1 MKNLKVLL
9 LLFLMLLISSGVSHA
24 ENFSMISDIMNAFSY
39 ADTDDKPTVK
49 LATDK
54 FLQANIK
61 SSREDFSR
69 IMNSKNL
76 SVTELLYLN
85 EKLYELGFFQ
95 LANLADLK
103 ISDDNFSFYKKTV
116 QEFYKPKYLPT
127 LDEELFLAEVYSNIM
142 YNDRQIEA
150 IKELLEDENLLK
162 KSDYA
167 NYLLA
172 LGYYKTNNFKPALKA
187 VNEAID
193 INGKCENY
201 KFLKIKLLAEMGRK
215 KEAMRLFNS
224 YNNKKELPYSY
235 RKKCELLKQ
244 FILYKTE
251 KNQWERNY
259 ALGRYYYTTKDN
271 SKALKSLQN
280 ASLTKNKKDLTRVW
294 GIMSRTYLKLGD
306 EKKAFELASK
316 AYKYNS
322 SNKDANVTLARIY
335 YKDKDYNKA
344 LEHFKKAVKKDKLD
358 TSIIKVAQIYDYLNE
373 TEKAIKIYRHLIKK
387 GDDEWESYYNLALLD
402 KNNRREY
409 LLKSLKYNPV
419 SRDSWIELAKTEIE
433 NENYSLAKEYLK
445 NLYYI
450 DDKDFRYY
458 YYQGLISKNLGDK
471 LRAAEYLDK
480 CIDLNPDYYEAR
492 KELTELKE
500 NI

>member
-1 MKNLKVLL
+1 M
-9 LLFLMLLISSGVSHA
+9 LISSGVSHA

-49 LATDK
+49 LATEK
-54 FLQANIK
+54 FLQVNIK
-61 SSREDFSR
+61 ASYEDFSR
-69 IMNSKNL
+69 IINSKNL
-76 SVTELLYLN
+76 SLTELLFLN
-85 EKLYELGFFQ
+85 EKMYELGFFE

-103 ISDDNFSFYKKTV
+103 ISDENFTFYKKTV
-116 QEFYKPKYLPT
+116 QEFYKPKYRLS
-127 LDEELFLAEVYSNIM
+127 LDEELFLAEIYSNIM
-142 YNDRQIEA
+142 YNDRPFEA
-150 IKELLEDENLLK
+150 IKELLEKHELLK
-162 KSDYA
+162 NSDYA

-172 LGYYKTNNFKPALKA
+172 LGYYKSNNFKQALKA
-187 VNEAID
+187 VNDAID
-193 INGKCENY
+193 INNKCENY

-215 KEAMRLFNS
+215 KEATMLFNS
-224 YNNKKELPYSY
+224 YNNRKLLPYSY

-259 ALGRYYYTTKDN
+259 ALGRYYYTAEEN

-280 ASLTKNKKDLTRVW
+280 ASLTKSKKNLTRVW

-306 EKKAFELASK
+306 EKKAYELASK
-316 AYKYNS
+316 AYKNNP

-335 YKDKDYNKA
+335 YKDKDYKKA

-358 TSIIKVAQIYDYLNE
+358 TSIIKVAQIYYYLGE
-373 TEKAIKIYRHLIKK
+373 HEKAVKIYKNLIKAD
-387 GDDEWESYYNLALLD
+387 DDEWEAYYNLALTD
-402 KNNRREY
+402 EKHKNEY
-409 LLKSLKYNPV
+409 LMKSLKYNPV
-419 SRDSWIELAKTEIE
+419 SKDSWVELAKTEIE
-433 NENYSLAKEYLK
+433 NNNYDLAREYLK

-458 YYQGLISKNLGDK
+458 YCQGLISKNLGDNM
-471 LRAAEYLDK
+471 RAAEYLDK

-492 KELTELKE
+492 KVYTELKE
-500 NI
+500 DI